1 MKIVCTGSIA
11 YDYLMTFP
19 GYFKNQILPDQLDSI
34 SLSFLVDTMVRQR
47 GGVATNIAYTLALL
61 GEKPLV
67 MATVGQDFDDYRCW
81 LEAKGVN
88 TRHIKVVEGEYTA
101 SFFANTDLSNAQIAS
116 FYTGAMA
123 HASELSLKSMDEE
136 NVDLVIISPNDP
148 AAMQKYVEECQ
159 EIGLAYLYDPS
170 QQLAR
175 INADNIR
182 CGVEKAHSLF
192 VNDYEIS
199 LLQKHTGFS
208 MEDILKRVKLMVVTR
223 GEEGASVYA
232 DGREYRIKA
241 VNPAQIA
248 DPTGVG
254 DAFRGGFL
262 KGMSMKYDWQTC
274 GQMGS
279 LAATYCL
286 ENRGT
291 QNHFYTPK
299 QFVDRYRQYFDDH
312 GVLDSLL

>member
-1 MKIVCTGSIA
+1 MKILCTGSVA

-19 GYFKNQILPDQLDSI
+19 GYFKNQILPEQLDSI

-67 MATVGQDFDDYRCW
+67 LATVGQDFEDYRLW

-88 TRHIKVVEGEYTA
+88 THHIKVVEGEYTA

-123 HASELSLKSMDEE
+123 HAAELSLKTLSEE
-136 NVDLVIISPNDP
+136 KIDLVLVSPNDP

-175 INADNIR
+175 IDAQNIR
-182 CGVEKAHSLF
+182 CGVENAHSLF
-192 VNDYEIS
+192 VNDYELG

-208 MEDILKRVKLMVVTR
+208 IDYILRHVKLMVVTR
-223 GEEGASVYA
+223 GKDGASVYS
-232 DGREYRIKA
+232 DGREYQIPA
-241 VNPAQIA
+241 VVPQSIA

-262 KGMSMKYDWQTC
+262 KGMAMGFDWQTC

-291 QNHFYTPK
+291 QNHCFTME
-299 QFVDRYRQYFDDH
+299 QFVRRYRQNFDDH
-312 GVLDSLL
+312 GLLDTLL